1 MRGEGGGGRHA
12 AQARRHLHVIFV
24 DSASKLCAAPPGEH
38 HGVED
43 AHVGCFAEP
52 DDGRKRGRL
61 LVNTEHATSVVSEGG
76 RHRAGDDRAGGKP
89 SSFQAAAAKMT
100 RLNRLLHRAPMSVV
114 LLAALILVSLGGS
127 ACDHF
132 PNTVSGRRSGAFR
145 SKLWLVTTSLVSY
158 IESRYQHPVQ

>member
-1 MRGEGGGGRHA
+1 VRGEGGGGRQA

-61 LVNTEHATSVVSEGG
+61 LVNTEHATGVVSEGGRHVSEGG

-114 LLAALILVSLGGS
+114 LLAALILVSLVRGVGLRPLS
-127 ACDHF
+127 
-132 PNTVSGRRSGAFR
+132 
-145 SKLWLVTTSLVSY
+145 
-158 IESRYQHPVQ
+158 